1 MILKTLLL
9 LLELVYMADLRNLK
23 EYIESM
29 SKHHQVEVL
38 RILKSSSDTHL
49 NENQNGTFVNLSLL
63 TAEEIDALND
73 YSEYVKEQQKTLALI
88 EAKKQVIANKYFK
101 DYKYYNDNKDTI
113 LDT

>member
-1 MILKTLLL
+1 
-9 LLELVYMADLRNLK
+9 
-23 EYIESM
+23 
-29 SKHHQVEVL
+29 
-38 RILKSSSDTHL
+38 
-49 NENQNGTFVNLSLL
+49 LL